1 MPLRKK
7 IGPFIKSQAIITF
20 GLLLY
25 ALAWT
30 TFLMPY
36 KITGGGIS
44 GLAALLFYATGIPI
58 GVPFLLLNAVL
69 ILLAFRIL
77 GRAFVLKSIYGIA
90 VLAFFL
96 QLFQSLIHNPIVND
110 QFMSSIIGG
119 ILAGIG
125 IGIVFTEGGS
135 TGGTDIIAM
144 MINKYKNI
152 SPGRLILYCD
162 VIIISSSFL
171 LFHSLEMMV
180 YGFVTLVISAYTID
194 YVLSGA
200 SQSYQVFVFSR
211 NYEQIADRI
220 ATELNRGITLIDG
233 QGWYSKEPSKV
244 LMILL
249 RKNES
254 SLLLRIVKQED
265 PNAFISMGSVMGVY
279 GRGFDKLKT

>member
-1 MPLRKK
+1 
-7 IGPFIKSQAIITF
+7 
-20 GLLLY
+20 
-25 ALAWT
+25 
-30 TFLMPY
+30 
-36 KITGGGIS
+36 
-44 GLAALLFYATGIPI
+44 LLFYATGIPI